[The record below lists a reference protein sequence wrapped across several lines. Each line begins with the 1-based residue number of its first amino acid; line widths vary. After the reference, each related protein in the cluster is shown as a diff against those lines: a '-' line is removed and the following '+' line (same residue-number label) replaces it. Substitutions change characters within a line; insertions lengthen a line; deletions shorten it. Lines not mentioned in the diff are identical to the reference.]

1 MAVPMGAAALVAV
14 LSLPAAAV
22 ARESEREEVLRRLAA
37 GACKFL
43 HGVADAEAD
52 VLLGPELFGRF
63 GGVNLVEATT
73 TGTTIGSE
81 TTVGA
86 EKQRVMLGVNYSLGH
101 LYQGITV
108 RKRGDAECR
117 RETAR
122 AGLEAALYAGTDY
135 GKGPALAAR
144 EETLKRSMPE
154 GEKILDEV
162 RDEVRKQS
170 ATVEELEAARLRLD
184 SLRSLLAQTAL
195 ERERLP
201 PTAAQPSAHL
211 ALGQLLQ
218 EFRTADDEVEEIAG
232 RLRSA
237 TAWDLSV
244 RGAYDHIFDARQTT
258 SPPIFGMVAVTYNLG
273 GLFQSAAN
281 ARARQ
286 GRREREAEDL
296 SGVDRRAAELLRQL
310 KAMRSAEEARLREVS
325 VLTADLAQQ
334 LDQVRKLQTAR
345 VRRFGELLWFELTRL
360 RAEQAFLRV
369 HVKDLAAILGE
380 SG

>member
-1 MAVPMGAAALVAV
+1 MAVPTGAAALAAV
-14 LSLPAAAV
+14 LSLQAAAV
-22 ARESEREEVLRRLAA
+22 ARESDREEAVRRQAA

-43 HGVADAEAD
+43 RGVADAEAD
-52 VLLGPELFGRF
+52 VLVGPELFGRF
-63 GGVNLVEATT
+63 GGVNLVTAAND
-73 TGTTIGSE
+73 GTTFG
-81 TTVGA
+81 TD
-86 EKQRVMLGVNYSLGH
+86 KQRLMLGVNYSLGH
-101 LYQGITV
+101 LYRGLTV

-144 EETLKRSMPE
+144 EEVLKTAVPE

-162 RDEVRKQS
+162 REEVRKQS
-170 ATVEELEAARLRLD
+170 ATIEELEAGRLRLD
-184 SLRSLLAQTAL
+184 SLRAFLAQTVL

-201 PTAAQPSAHL
+201 PAVAQPSAQP

-218 EFRTADDEVEEIAG
+218 EFRAADDQVEQIAA

-237 TAWDLSV
+237 TAWDLSL
-244 RGAYDHIFDARQTT
+244 RGAYDRVYDVNQTT
-258 SPPIFGMVAVTYNLG
+258 SVPLFGMVEVTYNLG
-273 GLFQSAAN
+273 GLFQSGAN
-281 ARARQ
+281 ARARE

-310 KAMRSAEEARLREVS
+310 KAMRSAEETRLREVS
-325 VLTADLAQQ
+325 VLTADLQQQ
-334 LDQVRKLQTAR
+334 LEQVRKLQTAR
-345 VRRFGELLWFELTRL
+345 VRRFGEVLWFELTRL
-360 RAEQAFLRV
+360 RAEQAFLKV
-369 HVKDLAAILGE
+369 HVKDLAAVLGE